1 MKRVFF
7 TDFDGTITKIDTTDA
22 MTETFAQNGWQEII
36 YQWEQGK
43 LNTRQSAQLI
53 FPLLKVNPDEAKRF
67 LLTIPID
74 ETFQDFVNY
83 VKSRQEKLYILSD
96 GFDFN
101 IKTILEKNG
110 LNHLEFYTNHLLI
123 SKNEQFDIE
132 TPHASTCDRCG
143 TCKKT
148 LVQKLKADAEE
159 VIYIGDGISDV
170 CGCQA
175 ADIVFAKNYLL
186 QYRKKQGLPVQPYT
200 SFADVLNKLQNM

>member
-74 ETFQDFVNY
+74 ETFQRF
-83 VKSRQEKLYILSD
+83 
-96 GFDFN
+96 
-101 IKTILEKNG
+101 
-110 LNHLEFYTNHLLI
+110 
-123 SKNEQFDIE
+123 
-132 TPHASTCDRCG
+132 C
-143 TCKKT
+143 
-148 LVQKLKADAEE
+148 
-159 VIYIGDGISDV
+159 
-170 CGCQA
+170 
-175 ADIVFAKNYLL
+175 
-186 QYRKKQGLPVQPYT
+186 
-200 SFADVLNKLQNM
+200 